1 MDQEDWEM
9 NDKTKKPVDDEI
21 DLLELALYLLK
32 HWYALVACFLIGAVV
47 LGYKAYIQ
55 PYTYTSYAS
64 ILIQPQNTNLTTMSD
79 VQLSNAL
86 SADFLKLAT
95 CKAVGDQAVE
105 NIKEETGE
113 ELTRGEVLG
122 STSVTNIEDTRIL
135 VFTTTT
141 SDPARSR
148 CIAQN
153 MAKAAAEQV
162 SIIMK
167 IDEPTIVENAETGSV
182 NGKGTKKKALM
193 GGAAGFMVP
202 TIIYVL
208 LFLFNDKVTTEAD
221 VERFLDANVIG
232 TISLDRGVAYQ
243 TKKRKKKDRK

>member
-1 MDQEDWEM
+1 M
-9 NDKTKKPVDDEI
+9 NDKSKNPIDDEI
-21 DLLELALYLLK
+21 DLLELALYLLR
-32 HWYALVACFLIGAVV
+32 HWYVLAVCFLIGAVS
-47 LGYKAYIQ
+47 LGYTAYIK

-64 ILIQPQNTNLTTMSD
+64 ILIQPENTNLTTMSD

-95 CKAVGDQAVE
+95 CKAVADKAVE
-105 NIKEETGE
+105 NIEEETGE
-113 ELTRGEVLG
+113 VLTRGEVLG
-122 STSVTNIEDTRIL
+122 STSITNIEDTRIL
-135 VFTTTT
+135 VFRTTTT
-141 SDPARSR
+141 DPARSR

-162 SIIMK
+162 SSIMK
-167 IDEPTIVENAETGSV
+167 IDEPTIVDHAEMGTA

-202 TIIYVL
+202 AIIYVL

-221 VERFLDANVIG
+221 VERYLDANIIG
-232 TISLDRGVAYQ
+232 TISLDRSVAFQ
-243 TKKRKKKDRK
+243 TKKRKKTEKKK